1 MHHGP
6 ESVPFSGQFLNCNL
20 KEEGKKILNMNIS
33 EQNEHVM
40 RDADSTCN
48 YDIDGIGK

>member
-6 ESVPFSGQFLNCNL
+6 ESVPFSGQFLNCN
-20 KEEGKKILNMNIS
+20 KEEGKKKVNTNIS
-33 EQNEHVM
+33 GQNEHVI
-40 RDADSTCN
+40 RGADSKCN